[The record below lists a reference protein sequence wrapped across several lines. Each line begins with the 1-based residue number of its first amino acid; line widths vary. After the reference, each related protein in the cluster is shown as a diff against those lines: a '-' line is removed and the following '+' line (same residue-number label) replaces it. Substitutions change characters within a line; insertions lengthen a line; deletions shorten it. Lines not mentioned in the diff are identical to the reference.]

1 MSLIGAVAAAMGGYA
16 RVSIS
21 DENISDSTFS
31 PANSSASY
39 QLTSS
44 GAINSITA
52 SGGTT
57 SLGNWITPT
66 SAAGA
71 NYEVRATE
79 DSGSVTSG
87 TIGSWETLD
96 TTHTW
101 TLTRTAVG
109 SANCTLTIEIRLA
122 SSGAVL
128 DTATITLEANKEA

>member
-1 MSLIGAVAAAMGGYA
+1 MSLIGAIAATMGGA
-16 RVSIS
+16 RVAIS
-21 DENISDSTFS
+21 NADVADSTTS
-31 PANSSASY
+31 PTNASATY
-39 QLTSS
+39 RLTSAGVVS
-44 GAINSITA
+44 KTTVAD
-52 SGGTT
+52 GTT
-57 SLGNWITPT
+57 TLGNWITPT

-96 TTHTW
+96 TTRTW
-101 TLTRTAVG
+101 TLIRTAVG
-109 SANCTLTIEIRLA
+109 TANCTLSIEIRLA